1 VRALADRFGVRPSK
15 TFGQNFLTDPNL
27 ASAIAADAGAGP
39 GVRVVEVGA
48 GFGSLTLAVA
58 ATGAEVLA
66 IEFDR
71 AVVPALEE
79 VVRDLPG
86 VRVVAADVLDVDW
99 AILGDGRWTMVSNV
113 PYNIAVPVLMR
124 MLEEA
129 PGVSSYVVVVQRELA
144 DRLGAPPGSDAYGA
158 VSVKIAYRA
167 DVATIR
173 HVPREVFWPRPAIDS
188 AVVRITPRPAP
199 IEPHVDAHALFAVVD
214 GAFGE
219 RRKTMT
225 NAMRR
230 LGLGSA
236 AATGV
241 LAEAG
246 IEPSERPERLG
257 LEAFARLT
265 AALVREGVVG
275 DP

>member
-1 VRALADRFGVRPSK
+1 VRPSK
-15 TFGQNFLTDPNL
+15 AFGQNFLTDPNL
-27 ASAIAADAGAGP
+27 AAAIAADAGAGP

-71 AVVPALEE
+71 AMVPALEE
-79 VVRDLPG
+79 VVDGVPG
-86 VRVVAADVLDVDW
+86 VRVAVADALELDW
-99 AILGDGRWTMVSNV
+99 AILGVGRWTMVSNL

-144 DRLGAPPGSDAYGA
+144 DRLGARPGSDAYGG
-158 VSVKIAYRA
+158 VSVKVAYRA

-173 HVPREVFWPRPAIDS
+173 HVPREVFWPRPSIDS
-188 AVVRITPRPAP
+188 AVVRITPRAAP
-199 IEPHVDAHALFAVVD
+199 IDTDVDARALFAVVD
-214 GAFGE
+214 GAFAE

-230 LGLGSA
+230 LGLTSA
-236 AATGV
+236 DAANV
-241 LAEAG
+241 LEEAG

-257 LEAFARLT
+257 LGAFARLT
-265 AALVREGVVG
+265 AGLVRKGAVEGG
-275 DP
+275 